1 MEGSESSVNKNSGK
15 ASDKENVRGY
25 TPRHCD
31 LKCYKCRHQGDCVIP
46 RRIIEA
52 RRRYMRNS
60 MTKNTVSLLND
71 TYGLNTVSSLRKYIG
86 RFSTYMLTRLLK
98 KKGRNRRG
106 NRTNGD
112 LYIDR
117 QDPNSR
123 KVKSSG

>member
-1 MEGSESSVNKNSGK
+1 MEDSESSTNESSSR

-52 RRRYMRNS
+52 RRRYMKNS
-60 MTKNTVSLLND
+60 RTTNAVALLNNR
-71 TYGLNTVSSLRKYIG
+71 YGLNTVLNLRKYVN
-86 RFSTYMLTRLLK
+86 RFSTYMLTKLLK
-98 KKGRNRRG
+98 KGARNRRG
-106 NRTNGD
+106 NRTSQD
-112 LYIDR
+112 LYTDR

-123 KVKSSG
+123 NVKPSG